1 MKLAFKLGLK
11 MQGITSDMVKERIEL
26 VWANKTINQ
35 LDQLVW
41 NNPE

>member
-11 MQGITSDMVKERIEL
+11 MQDIANIIIKKRIEL
-26 VWANKTINQ
+26 VWANKTISQ
-35 LDQLVW
+35 LDQFYQ